1 MLQMDNVKEAVTTA
15 WDGFKGGEWQDEI
28 DVRDFI
34 QQNFTP
40 YDGDSSFLEGP
51 TEATTKL
58 NDKLV
63 DLKLKERAAGGVLDA
78 DTKVVS
84 TITSHGPG
92 YLDKDLEKIVGLQTD
107 KPLKKALMPY
117 GGIRMA
123 KEALEAYGFEIDPET
138 ERIFTD
144 LHKTH
149 NQGVFDVYTDEIK
162 SARHNK
168 IITGLPDAYGRG
180 RIVADF
186 PRIALYG
193 IDRLIAAKKEDFK
206 NYGDGEMTDDVIRM
220 REEITDQIRA
230 LKDMKKMAAEY
241 GYDISYPATTAREA
255 IQWLY
260 FGYLAAIKQQNG
272 AAMSIGR
279 IDSFIDIYIERDLER
294 GILTEEEAQE
304 LIDHF
309 TMKLRMVSFIRTPEY
324 NSLFSGNPIWATL
337 SLAGM
342 GMDGRHH
349 VTKTSY
355 RFLNTLHNM
364 GAAPEPNIT
373 VLWSANLP
381 ESFKEYAASV
391 SAKSSTIQYENDDLM
406 MKTWGTDYYGIA
418 CCVSAQPI
426 ADGVQF
432 FGARANLA
440 KTVLYAI
447 NGGVDELTKLQCG
460 PAYAPITSEYIDYD
474 EFMKKF
480 DDMLEWV
487 ADIYVNALNAIHYMH
502 DKYYY
507 ESAQLA
513 LKNTVLNR
521 TFATGISGLSVAA
534 DSISAIKYGHVRVIR
549 DEDGIAVDFKADNDF
564 PRYGNNDDRADEI
577 AVWLVKQLYTKMN
590 KHHLYR
596 GAKLSTSV
604 LTITSNVVYGK
615 NTGTTP
621 NGRQKG
627 SPFSPGANPA
637 YGAEQNGALASLLSV
652 AKIPYKYATD
662 GISNTFAVTPSTLG
676 HDEETCDKTLVN
688 MINGYMKNNGH
699 HLNINVFNRDTL
711 LDAQKHPEKYPTLT
725 IRVSGYCVYFADL
738 TKEQQDDVISRTF
751 HDHM

>member
-1 MLQMDNVKEAVTTA
+1 MLKDNSKETVTTA
-15 WDGFKGGEWQDEI
+15 WNGFKGGDWQDEI

-34 QQNFTP
+34 NRNYTP
-40 YDGDSSFLEGP
+40 YDGDQSFLEEA

-58 NDKLV
+58 NDMLI
-63 DLKLKERAAGGVLDA
+63 DIKLKERAAGGVLDA

-84 TITSHGPG
+84 TITSHKPG

-107 KPLKKALMPY
+107 KPMKKALMPY

-123 KEALEAYGFEIDPET
+123 KVALAAYGMEIDPET
-138 ERIFTD
+138 ERIFTE

-149 NQGVFDVYTDEIK
+149 NQGVFDAYNDEIK
-162 SARHNK
+162 RARHNK
-168 IITGLPDAYGRG
+168 IVTGLPDSYGRG
-180 RIVADF
+180 RIIADF
-186 PRIALYG
+186 PRVALYG
-193 IDRLIAAKKEDFK
+193 IDRLIAAKKDDLA
-206 NYGDGEMTDDVIRM
+206 NYGDGQMTDEVIRL
-220 REEITDQIRA
+220 REEVSEQIRA
-230 LKDMKKMAAEY
+230 LQDMKKMAASY
-241 GYDISYPATTAREA
+241 GYDISYPATNAREA

-260 FGYLAAIKQQNG
+260 FGYLASIKQQNG

-279 IDSFIDIYIERDLER
+279 IDSFIDIYIKRDMDNGL
-294 GILTEEEAQE
+294 LTEKEAQE
-304 LIDHF
+304 LIDQF
-309 TMKLRMVSFIRTPEY
+309 TMKLRMVTFIRTPEY

-337 SLAGM
+337 SIAGM

-349 VTKTSY
+349 VTKTAF
-355 RFLNTLHNM
+355 RFLHTLHNM

-373 VLWSANLP
+373 LLWSERLP
-381 ESFKEYAASV
+381 EGFKNYAASV
-391 SAKSSTIQYENDDLM
+391 SIASSTIQYENDELM
-406 MKTWGTDYYGIA
+406 METWGTDYYGIA

-447 NGGVDELTKLQCG
+447 NGGVDELTKMQCG

-474 EFMKKF
+474 EFLKKF

-487 ADIYVNALNAIHYMH
+487 ADVYVNALNVIHYMH

-513 LKNTVLNR
+513 LKDTRLDR
-521 TFATGISGLSVAA
+521 TFATGISGLAVAA
-534 DSISAIKYGHVRVIR
+534 DSISAIKYGKVKVIR
-549 DEDGIAVDFKADNDF
+549 DENGVAVDFKTEKDF

-577 AVWLVKQLYTKMN
+577 AAWLVRQLYTKMN

-596 GAKLSTSV
+596 DAKLSTSV

-621 NGRQKG
+621 NGRQAG
-627 SPFSPGANPA
+627 EPFSPGANPA
-637 YGAEQNGALASLLSV
+637 YGAETHGALASLLSV
-652 AKIPYKYATD
+652 AKLPYRYATD

-676 HDEETCDKTLVN
+676 HDEKLEEKTLVN
-688 MINGYMKNNGH
+688 MISGYMKNEGH

-711 LDAQKHPEKYPTLT
+711 LDAQKHPEEYPTLT
-725 IRVSGYCVYFADL
+725 VRVSGYCVYFADL

-751 HDHM
+751 HTSM

>member
-1 MLQMDNVKEAVTTA
+1 M
-15 WDGFKGGEWQDEI
+15 
-28 DVRDFI
+28 
-34 QQNFTP
+34 
-40 YDGDSSFLEGP
+40 
-51 TEATTKL
+51 
-58 NDKLV
+58 
-63 DLKLKERAAGGVLDA
+63 
-78 DTKVVS
+78 
-84 TITSHGPG
+84 
-92 YLDKDLEKIVGLQTD
+92 
-107 KPLKKALMPY
+107 
-117 GGIRMA
+117 
-123 KEALEAYGFEIDPET
+123 
-138 ERIFTD
+138 
-144 LHKTH
+144 
-149 NQGVFDVYTDEIK
+149 
-162 SARHNK
+162 
-168 IITGLPDAYGRG
+168 
-180 RIVADF
+180 
-186 PRIALYG
+186 
-193 IDRLIAAKKEDFK
+193 IAAKKEDFK
-206 NYGDGEMTDDVIRM
+206 NYGDGEMTDDVIRV
-220 REEITDQIRA
+220 REEISDQIRA
-230 LKDMKKMAAEY
+230 LKDMKTMAAEY
-241 GYDISYPATTAREA
+241 GYDISYPATTAKEA
-255 IQWLY
+255 VQWLY

-279 IDSFIDIYIERDLER
+279 IDSFIDIYVERDLER
-294 GILTEEEAQE
+294 GILTEKEAQE
-304 LIDHF
+304 LIDQF

-391 SAKSSTIQYENDDLM
+391 SSKSSTIQYENDDLM

-447 NGGVDELTKLQCG
+447 NGGIDELTKRQCG

-480 DDMLEWV
+480 DDMLDWV

-534 DSISAIKYGHVRVIR
+534 DSISAIKYGHVKAIR
-549 DEDGIAVDFKADNDF
+549 DEDGVAIDFKADNDF

-627 SPFSPGANPA
+627 NPFSPGANPA

>member
-1 MLQMDNVKEAVTTA
+1 MLKDNSKETVTTA
-15 WDGFKGGEWQDEI
+15 WNGFNGGDWQDEI

-34 QQNFTP
+34 NRNYTP
-40 YDGDSSFLEGP
+40 YDGDQSFLEEA

-58 NDKLV
+58 NDMLV
-63 DLKLKERAAGGVLDA
+63 DIKLKERAAGGVLDA

-84 TITSHGPG
+84 TITSHKPG

-107 KPLKKALMPY
+107 KPMKKALMPY

-123 KEALEAYGFEIDPET
+123 KVALAAYGMEIDPET

-149 NQGVFDVYTDEIK
+149 NQGVFDAYNDEIK
-162 SARHNK
+162 RARHNK
-168 IITGLPDAYGRG
+168 IVTGLPDSYGRG
-180 RIVADF
+180 RIIADF
-186 PRIALYG
+186 PRVALYG
-193 IDRLIAAKKEDFK
+193 IDRLIAAKKDDLA
-206 NYGDGEMTDDVIRM
+206 NYGDGQMTDEVIRL
-220 REEITDQIRA
+220 REEVSEQIRA
-230 LKDMKKMAAEY
+230 LQDMKKMAASY
-241 GYDISYPATTAREA
+241 GYDISYPATNAREA

-260 FGYLAAIKQQNG
+260 FGYLASIKQQNG

-279 IDSFIDIYIERDLER
+279 IDSFIDIYIKRDMDNGL
-294 GILTEEEAQE
+294 LTEKEAQE

-309 TMKLRMVSFIRTPEY
+309 TMKLRMVTFIRTPEY

-337 SLAGM
+337 SIAGM

-349 VTKTSY
+349 VTKTAF
-355 RFLNTLHNM
+355 RFLHTLHNM

-373 VLWSANLP
+373 LLWSERLP
-381 ESFKEYAASV
+381 EGFKNYAASV
-391 SAKSSTIQYENDDLM
+391 SIASSTIQYENDELM
-406 MKTWGTDYYGIA
+406 METWGTDYYGIA

-447 NGGVDELTKLQCG
+447 NGGVDELTKMQCG

-474 EFMKKF
+474 EFLKKF

-487 ADIYVNALNAIHYMH
+487 ADVYVNALNVIHYMH

-513 LKNTVLNR
+513 LKDTRLDR
-521 TFATGISGLSVAA
+521 TFATGISGLAVAA
-534 DSISAIKYGHVRVIR
+534 DSISAIKYGKVKVIR
-549 DEDGIAVDFKADNDF
+549 DENGVAVDFKTEKDF

-577 AVWLVKQLYTKMN
+577 AAWLVRQLYTKMN

-596 GAKLSTSV
+596 DAKLSTSV

-621 NGRQKG
+621 NGRQAG
-627 SPFSPGANPA
+627 EPFSPGANPA
-637 YGAEQNGALASLLSV
+637 YGAETHGALASLLSV
-652 AKIPYKYATD
+652 AKLPYRYATD

-676 HDEETCDKTLVN
+676 HDEKLEEKTLVN
-688 MINGYMKNNGH
+688 MISGYMKNEGH

-711 LDAQKHPEKYPTLT
+711 LDAQKHPEEYPTLT
-725 IRVSGYCVYFADL
+725 VRVSGYCVYFADL

-751 HDHM
+751 HTSM

>member
-107 KPLKKALMPY
+107 KPLKKSLMPY

-123 KEALEAYGFEIDPET
+123 KEALAAYGFEIDPET

-206 NYGDGEMTDDVIRM
+206 NYGDGEMTDDVIRV
-220 REEITDQIRA
+220 REEISDQIRA
-230 LKDMKKMAAEY
+230 LKDMKTMAAEY
-241 GYDISYPATTAREA
+241 GYDISYPATTAKEA

-279 IDSFIDIYIERDLER
+279 IDSFIDIYVERDLER

-304 LIDHF
+304 LIDQF

-391 SAKSSTIQYENDDLM
+391 SSKSSTIQYENDDLM

-447 NGGVDELTKLQCG
+447 NGGIDELTKRQCG

-480 DDMLEWV
+480 DDMLDWV

-534 DSISAIKYGHVRVIR
+534 DSISAIKYGHVKAIR
-549 DEDGIAVDFKADNDF
+549 DEDGVAIDFKADNDF

-627 SPFSPGANPA
+627 NPFSPGANPA